1 MQAVERLK
9 LRQAASEGLARRSL
23 GRRALLQLQQA
34 AAASVAWR
42 AAKAA
47 AQQHGQQILL
57 RSAVWRWKKAAKQA
71 RGVKVLVLKREQ
83 HLKWQVVAA
92 WGEHLC
98 LQRCAQD

>member
-1 MQAVERLK
+1 MRGVEQGAEQLVRHSHD
-9 LRQAASEGLARRSL
+9 LRRGLVS
-23 GRRALLQLQQA
+23 LLQLQQA
-34 AAASVAWR
+34 VAASVAWR

-47 AQQHGQQILL
+47 AQQHGQQVLL

-71 RGVKVLVLKREQ
+71 RGVKVLVLRREQ

-98 LQRCAQD
+98 LQRCAQY